1 MGKNKKRKIVVSKH
15 YYLITILDTFFA
27 IYSSSSD
34 LMTTL
39 CEPLDNLDSLK

>member
-15 YYLITILDTFFA
+15 YYLITILDTLFA

-39 CEPLDNLDSLK
+39 WDPLDSLDSLK